1 MKVRLPAQRGVATH
15 IVLCLLACLL
25 LFTPAT
31 SAAYPPAGAQ
41 PPGVNA
47 ATPPVDMST
56 TVAARLQLPR
66 DLTLQAYAAPAN
78 HAVSS
83 LAASPAFF
91 IQNVGQFDPA
101 VLFSAMAADQPLT
114 IGAGGLLLVVDK
126 TRVTVGFLDA
136 NPHSAPVPFGPRP
149 EQVSYFPNN
158 DPATWHASVPVWD
171 GVRYDDIYPGIDLV
185 LAGSGSTISRRFVL
199 HAGADPASIRLKVD
213 DGRPVVPAGDGRSIA
228 LAGNSGVPEPLFEV
242 VSAEAVQT
250 EGEAAPAGNP
260 TAQAQ
265 LAPSTALGLAPD
277 ASNHLAF
284 ATFLAGPVWASVEAT
299 AVDDA
304 GAIYF
309 TGQTGENYP
318 VTAGPPAPEDGGAFI
333 AKMTPD
339 GTRLI
344 YATFIG
350 DGAARGN
357 DIVVAPGG
365 DAVVVGEVH
374 RWSNSSIFPTT
385 PGAYQ
390 ECIKPEDWG
399 VADIFLVR
407 LGAGGNAMEY
417 STCLG
422 HLNDSEWHDYSV
434 ALDPQGRPLVGG
446 DTYGWGVPV
455 TEGGTECDYSASLD
469 GFAML
474 LSPDASTLVYATCLN
489 GHRPGSARVIDVATD
504 GIGGNYL
511 AGDTSSAQFPV
522 TPGSFDTTFTPNS
535 SSFIMKLDDLHGEVK
550 YATFY
555 KGASVSAIDADGS
568 GYLYVTGGISVA
580 AGESWITMPGAW
592 DTTAN
597 GQTEAFLAQLNPT
610 GSTVTW
616 ATFLGG
622 RTYDLGISID
632 YDNGSLLVSGA
643 TDSCDLPTTE
653 GAASNRYTPG
663 TCPGPGSCT
672 IKDAFA
678 ARFTA
683 RPEGGWALS
692 YGSFLGG
699 SATDQGQQVAPL
711 SNGTALLVS
720 GFSNSID
727 FPTTAGVYDP
737 INTGG
742 ESYEQFAA
750 RMEVSPG
757 VVVEPLCNDKTV
769 EIRGKV
775 TVPQENLPL
784 IGANVVLTQNGNI
797 IRRTITQAPDGR
809 YSFPGVPEMDN
820 LRVWAFLNYLAN
832 GTTMFRVAYEGRVP
846 AEWAGAA
853 TTVFSSRGAA
863 GPIEKDV
870 RFADV
875 PQTVAAGTIPKAL
888 LPDLGI
894 IYYHSWEAFQ
904 LPPKYYVWLD
914 LQLPLDIYAF
924 APTDRVE
931 WKGPSTLS
939 DPPYPDSLVAIG
951 NASSQSEYWRADRP
965 DNREW
970 HEIGHQMMA
979 DVMGN
984 RLLNSPGDENHG
996 GWTYNGHSNPSTSDS
1011 WVEGFAEFYS
1021 LSVGA
1026 QVANRPDPQLYSVH
1040 NTVINLETNYA
1051 SLRDWNNEEWTV
1063 AGLLWDL
1070 IDPVDADDATIMT
1083 DATGREVDYADCVQM
1098 DLGTLWDILGKD
1110 WTGRVEGPF
1119 EARKAN
1125 FPYIFDVKMLYDAFV
1140 DAGLGWQKS
1149 RDRGYTDLQ
1158 ELFIAHGFF
1167 ADVDPM
1173 NDAWDA
1179 GETIGLTGYNAWRTT
1194 TGYDVPRRPDRRASP
1209 EIPGSFLAY
1218 SAAAEG
1224 SGAPVAVQN
1233 LLVEVDFA
1241 PPFEHYSYS
1250 YVVSPDEAG
1259 RLYYYGPDR
1268 QYAATT
1274 RFTPLAAGYRVLQPY
1289 AMANSAYWQAMEQAP
1304 ADHFAQAAFIFE
1316 HSSLSTYLPLVV
1328 RGGGVAAW
1336 QPFAAPHPRVAIDH
1350 TPRACV
1356 PEPFPS
1362 PTPTP
1367 TRTPIPL
1374 VVDAIVPNA
1383 APAGSEVIVYGLFDP
1398 AATAFLN
1405 FNALADQAFIGAE
1418 PDPPHRLRIRGN
1430 VPASL
1435 SPGVYDLEVINPDGG
1450 TGGLT
1455 AGFTVLPAATA
1466 TPTATWT
1473 ATPAATATGTA
1484 TPTETATATETV
1496 TATPTPTPT
1505 GGPVATVTPTPT
1517 LSPTGTATPATTT
1530 TPTRTSAPSATATA
1544 SATSTPTAASPATY
1558 TPTPTPVLG
1567 WQVLLSDGFEGAFPG
1582 PWTQYGNPSWG
1593 RTGCREYAGSYA
1605 IWPAA
1610 AGTGAVAPCVSSYP
1624 NNLNSWLIYG
1634 PFGLQGAT
1642 AAEMTFRRWQ
1652 QVEDGYDRLSWM
1664 ASVDGENFYGS
1675 MNSADT
1681 DGWVTEMLNLSD
1693 VYMLGDLRGQSQVW
1707 VALLFQ
1713 SDADT
1718 GDLGAFV
1725 DDLVIRKQTGAAST
1739 GIRSETSR
1747 NMTLSP
1753 VYARRV
1759 ASHLP

>member
-41 PPGVNA
+41 PPGVPA
-47 ATPPVDMST
+47 ATPPTDMST

-66 DLTLQAYAAPAN
+66 DLSFTADAVPAN
-78 HAVSS
+78 LAVSS

-114 IGAGGLLLVVDK
+114 IGAASLHMVVDEEPVK
-126 TRVTVGFLDA
+126 VGFLDA
-136 NPHSAPVPFGPRP
+136 NPHSAPIPFGSRL
-149 EQVSYFPNN
+149 EQVSYFPDR

-185 LAGSGSTISRRFVL
+185 LAGNGSTISRRFVL
-199 HAGADPASIRLKVD
+199 HAGADPASIRVHVD

-228 LAGNSGVPEPLFEV
+228 LAGNSGVPVPLFEV
-242 VSAEAVQT
+242 VSAEAVQA
-250 EGEAAPAGNP
+250 EGEAAPAGDP
-260 TAQAQ
+260 TTQAEVV
-265 LAPSTALGLAPD
+265 PSGALGLVPD
-277 ASNHLAF
+277 VPDHLAF

-304 GAIYF
+304 GAVYF

-318 VTAGPPAPEDGGAFI
+318 VSAGPPAPEDGGAFI

-344 YATFIG
+344 YATFVG

-357 DIVVAPGG
+357 DIAVTPGG
-365 DAVVVGEVH
+365 AAVVVGEVH

-390 ECIKPEDWG
+390 ECIQPEDWG
-399 VADIFLVR
+399 VADIFLVK
-407 LGAGGNAMEY
+407 LDAGGNAMEY

-434 ALDPQGRPLVGG
+434 ALDQQGRPLVGG

-474 LSPDASTLVYATCLN
+474 LSSDASTLVYATCLN

-511 AGDTSSAQFPV
+511 AGDTTSAQFPV
-522 TPGSFDTTFTPNS
+522 TPGSFDTTFTPDS

-550 YATFY
+550 YATFF

-580 AGESWITMPGAW
+580 AGDSWITTPGAW

-622 RTYDLGISID
+622 RTHDSGFSID
-632 YDNGSLLVSGA
+632 YDNGSLLVAGA
-643 TDSCDLPTTE
+643 TDSCDLPTTA
-653 GAASNRYTPG
+653 GAASNRFTPG
-663 TCPGPGSCT
+663 MCAGPGSCV

-699 SATDQGQQVAPL
+699 SATDQGQRVAPL
-711 SNGTALLVS
+711 SNGAALLVS

-727 FPTTAGVYDP
+727 FPTTAGVFDP

-750 RMEVSPG
+750 RMEASPG
-757 VVVEPLCNDKTV
+757 AVVEPLCNEETF
-769 EIRGKV
+769 EIVGEV
-775 TVPQENLPL
+775 TVPLENLPL
-784 IGANVVLTQNGNI
+784 IGAEVVLTRNGNVL
-797 IRRTITQAPDGR
+797 RRTITVAPDGH
-809 YSFPGVPEMDN
+809 YSFRGVPEMDD
-820 LRVWAFLNYLAN
+820 LQVRVRLNYLAS
-832 GTTMFRVAYEGRVP
+832 GTTMFRVLYSARQP

-853 TTVFSSRGAA
+853 TTVFSSVGAF
-863 GPIEKDV
+863 GPIIKNV
-870 RFADV
+870 PFADV
-875 PQTVAAGTIPKAL
+875 PETVAFGSIPKAL

-904 LPPKYYVWLD
+904 LPPKVSIRPD
-914 LQLPLDIYAF
+914 LQLPLDIWTF
-924 APTDRVE
+924 APRDSVE
-931 WKGPSTLS
+931 WIGPSTLS
-939 DPPYPDSLVAIG
+939 SPPYPDSEIVIG
-951 NASSQSEYWRADRP
+951 NASRQSEHRLADRP

-970 HEIGHQMMA
+970 HEIGHHMMA

-984 RLLNSPGDENHG
+984 RLPESPGDEIHG
-996 GWTYNGHSNPSTSDS
+996 GWTYNSHSNPSTTDS
-1011 WVEGFAEFYS
+1011 WVEGFAPFYS

-1026 QVANRPDPQLYSVH
+1026 QVANRPEPQLYHANGAVF
-1040 NTVINLETNYA
+1040 NLESNYA
-1051 SLRDWNNEEWTV
+1051 SLRDWNNEELSV

-1098 DLGTLWDILGKD
+1098 DPSTLWNILSKD

-1125 FPYIFDVKMLYDAFV
+1125 FPYIFDVKMLYDAMV

-1167 ADVDPM
+1167 ADLDPM

-1179 GETIGLTGYNAWRTT
+1179 GETIGLSGYKAWRTE
-1194 TGYDVPRRPDRRASP
+1194 TGYVVPQRPDRRASP

-1218 SAAAEG
+1218 SAVAEG
-1224 SGAPVAVQN
+1224 SGAPVAVQS
-1233 LLVEVDFA
+1233 LLVEVEFA
-1241 PPFEHYSYS
+1241 PPFAHYSYS
-1250 YVVSPDEAG
+1250 YVASPDEAG

-1274 RFTPLAAGYRVLQPY
+1274 RFTPLAAGAHVLNPY
-1289 AMANSAYWQAMEQAP
+1289 ALENSAYWQAMEQAP
-1304 ADHFAQAAFIFE
+1304 ADHFAQANFTFAQ
-1316 HSSLSTYLPLVV
+1316 SNVRTYLPLIV
-1328 RGGGVAAW
+1328 RAGGGAAAAERSAALP
-1336 QPFAAPHPRVAIDH
+1336 QPAANH

-1356 PEPFPS
+1356 PDPS

-1367 TRTPIPL
+1367 TGTPLPL
-1374 VVDAIVPNA
+1374 IVDAIVPSA

-1405 FNALADQAFIGAE
+1405 FNALANQAFIGAE
-1418 PDPPHRLRIRGN
+1418 PAPPHRLRIRGN
-1430 VPASL
+1430 VPAHL
-1435 SPGVYDLEVINPDGG
+1435 APGVYDVEVINPDGG

-1473 ATPAATATGTA
+1473 ATPAATATR
-1484 TPTETATATETV
+1484 TATATETA
-1496 TATPTPTPT
+1496 TATPTPT

-1610 AGTGAVAPCVSSYP
+1610 AGTGAVAPCVSKYP